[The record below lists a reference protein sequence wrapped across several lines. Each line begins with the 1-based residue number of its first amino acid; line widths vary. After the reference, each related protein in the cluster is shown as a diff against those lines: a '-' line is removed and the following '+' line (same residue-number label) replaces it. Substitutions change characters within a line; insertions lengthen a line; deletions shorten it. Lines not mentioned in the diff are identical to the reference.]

1 MCKNQKDMVLDD
13 YIKENPNIID
23 SLIANRKV
31 LVFNIGTK
39 DNMDTELSVWKI
51 TEPNGEE
58 YLYKLEY
65 SKLNYR
71 NLETLD
77 EFDNPDNA
85 VEEKEVNWK
94 YVPNLLKFFHLT
106 KVLHIPEDFNAN
118 ENKCYFSE
126 KPYKTL
132 VECYFCRGLEEG
144 IKQFKEIQKTK
155 FFKKIKDFD
164 ESPTLAKEIY
174 EKNVRKRI
182 ITFVILFLLEM
193 KNDFMKR

>member
-77 EFDNPDNA
+77 GFDNPDNA

-94 YVPNLLKFFHLT
+94 YVL
-106 KVLHIPEDFNAN
+106 
-118 ENKCYFSE
+118 
-126 KPYKTL
+126 
-132 VECYFCRGLEEG
+132 R
-144 IKQFKEIQKTK
+144 
-155 FFKKIKDFD
+155 
-164 ESPTLAKEIY
+164 
-174 EKNVRKRI
+174 
-182 ITFVILFLLEM
+182 
-193 KNDFMKR
+193 